1 MEDTILKCNN
11 IYKKIGKRNIINGIS
26 LEIKKGEIVG
36 FIGPNGAG
44 KTTTIKLI
52 LGLQKLTKGSVE
64 INGYDINQNFIK
76 AIERVGAIIENPD
89 LYMYM
94 SGYENLKVAKNYYD
108 NIEENRINEVLK
120 IVGLDNRK
128 KDKVSKYSLGM
139 KQRLGIAEAILHNPN
154 LLILDE
160 PTNGLDPEGIIELR
174 NLFRKLA
181 HECNIGIFISSHNLN
196 ELENIC
202 DRIYII
208 KNGTIV
214 EETNIEKI
222 KNDIE
227 ESYILEVNN
236 SANIKNLIEN
246 KCIVLNV
253 NNIKI
258 YANKLELPEITKKLE
273 KNGIVIYTISKN
285 NITLEDA
292 FIKKIGGNN
301 IE

>member
-273 KNGIVIYTISKN
+273 KNGIIIYTISKN